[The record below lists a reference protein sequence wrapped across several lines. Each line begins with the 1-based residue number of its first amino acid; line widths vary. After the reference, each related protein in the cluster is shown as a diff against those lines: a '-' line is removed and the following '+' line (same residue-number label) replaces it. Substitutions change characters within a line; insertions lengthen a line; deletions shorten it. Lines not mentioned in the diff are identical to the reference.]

1 MSSDEHQARRV
12 SRRVTR
18 GFDPAKLIK
27 LRTDRHITRAD
38 LARLTDV
45 GESTLHHWEHGTRSP
60 QIDLLARVVDSL
72 GGSVADVVSVPDA
85 DTFPGD
91 LRIRRGLTQPELGR
105 RSGVVTSAIT
115 RIERGQAAL
124 TAESALKI
132 CQVLDV
138 SVETYRAAYERA
150 RARPAGDP
158 A

>member
-1 MSSDEHQARRV
+1 MSSNERQARSV

-18 GFDPAKLIK
+18 GFDPARLVN
-27 LRTDRHITRAD
+27 LRSARKITRAD

-60 QIDLLARVVDSL
+60 QIDLLARVVAALD
-72 GGSVADVVSVPDA
+72 GSIADVVSIPDG

-91 LRIRRGLTQPELGR
+91 LRILAGLTQPELGR
-105 RSGVVTSAIT
+105 RSGVGTSAIT

-124 TAESALKI
+124 TPESARKL
-132 CQVLDV
+132 CQVLGV
-138 SVETYRAAYERA
+138 SIETYRAAYERA
-150 RARPAGDP
+150 RSRPAGHP